1 MMDDKEAELLLLKS
15 RISTLESRNKH
26 LERLLSDYAFQL
38 TELKAGF
45 KDVLK
50 AMNETVKGL
59 GGDSKD

>member
-26 LERLLSDYAFQL
+26 LEKLLGEYAFQL

-45 KDVLK
+45 KDVLN

-59 GGDSKD
+59 GGDPKD